1 MFSFVGRGS
10 FFSFFRCAESSLLNV
25 CFTIFS
31 LFLEVVD
38 YGCYSSNLS
47 FLTLSNL
54 RVAICAPFFFFFF
67 CLKNILSNKTKTLVY
82 FFFGRNLASSKV
94 KFRDRAK
101 NSDLHCSVHSKYPLC
116 KKFGKRKERIF
127 FMRGYLFNNLS
138 FHKLSFFVFFN
149 VQKTTDYCKKIY
161 FHIKSGFPPPL
172 AHPP

>member
-10 FFSFFRCAESSLLNV
+10 FFSFFQCAESSLLNV

-101 NSDLHCSVHSKYPLC
+101 NSDLHWSVTLQVP
-116 KKFGKRKERIF
+116 
-127 FMRGYLFNNLS
+127 
-138 FHKLSFFVFFN
+138 V
-149 VQKTTDYCKKIY
+149 VQKIWEKKGKNFFY
-161 FHIKSGFPPPL
+161 EGLPF
-172 AHPP
+172 